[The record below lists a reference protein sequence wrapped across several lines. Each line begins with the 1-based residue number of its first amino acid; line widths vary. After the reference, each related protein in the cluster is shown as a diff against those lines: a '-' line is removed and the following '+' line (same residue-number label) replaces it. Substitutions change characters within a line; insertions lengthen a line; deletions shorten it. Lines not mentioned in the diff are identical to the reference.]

1 MNTIV
6 IYDRESTYSDNVA
19 KLVDKIDDVNM
30 FDYRDEDVQNMLEK
44 QFRFKPNC
52 LFVIEGDTMY
62 VGEHATDHLMSRQGV
77 PNIVSGL
84 LRSKFDDVSKLLSFV
99 TEDSDGDIHGE
110 FPIREEAKEII
121 EDMQDDSSDIV
132 EIPIN
137 DS

>member
-6 IYDRESTYSDNVA
+6 IYDGESTYSDNVA

-30 FDYRDEDVQNMLEK
+30 FDYRNEDVQNLLEE

-52 LFVIEGDTMY
+52 LFVIEDDTMY
-62 VGEHATDHLMSRQGV
+62 VGDHATDHLMGRQGV
-77 PNIVSGL
+77 PNIVSSI
-84 LRSKFDDVSKLLSFV
+84 LRSRFDDVSKLLSFV

-110 FPIREEAKEII
+110 FPIREEAKYII
-121 EDMQDDSSDIV
+121 DDMQDDSSDTV

-137 DS
+137 ES

>member
-6 IYDRESTYSDNVA
+6 IHDSKSTYSDNIA

-30 FDYRDEDVQNMLEK
+30 FDYRDENVQNFLEK
-44 QFRFKPNC
+44 QFSFKPNC
-52 LFVIEGDTMY
+52 LFVIEDDRIYAGD
-62 VGEHATDHLMSRQGV
+62 HATDHLMSRQGV

-110 FPIREEAKEII
+110 FPIREDAKEII
-121 EDMQDDSSDIV
+121 EDIQDDSSNTF

-137 DS
+137 ES